1 MLSVIIPFRDK
12 HNLLKKCLDSIKTS
26 DPRVNLEIIL
36 INNNSC
42 KKNTFEYLNEIKKN
56 FLFEIN
62 IFNDQSN
69 PFNYSRAMNYG
80 ISVAKYN
87 NIIFMN
93 NDIEIKTK
101 YWGQIIC
108 KLLED
113 INIGIIGSKL
123 LNRNGSIQHFGIEF
137 DFVLGAKEITRNL
150 NEKKNLKVNQLY
162 IESTAVTGAFMALRK
177 DLYKKLGGMN
187 EYIFPLTFNDVHLC
201 LKSIEKG
208 YKNICIINF
217 NILHKK
223 KATRNSIKKTL
234 KSNFL
239 RKLEKFF
246 IRIRIILHLFI
257 IGIK

>member
-1 MLSVIIPFRDK
+1 
-12 HNLLKKCLDSIKTS
+12 
-26 DPRVNLEIIL
+26 
-36 INNNSC
+36 
-42 KKNTFEYLNEIKKN
+42 
-56 FLFEIN
+56 
-62 IFNDQSN
+62 
-69 PFNYSRAMNYG
+69 
-80 ISVAKYN
+80 
-87 NIIFMN
+87 MN

-162 IESTAVTGAFMALRK
+162 IERTAVTGAFMALRK

-234 KSNFL
+234 KSNSL

>member
-12 HNLLKKCLDSIKTS
+12 HYLLKNCLDSIKKS
-26 DPRVNLEIIL
+26 EPKVNLEIIL
-36 INNNSC
+36 INNNSIE
-42 KKNTFEYLNEIKKN
+42 KNTFKYLNEIKNN

-62 IFNDQSN
+62 IFNEQSK

-87 NIIFMN
+87 NIILIN

-123 LNRNGSIQHFGIEF
+123 LNPNGSIQHLGIEF
-137 DFVLGAKEITRNL
+137 DFRLGAKEITCNL
-150 NEKKNLKVNQLY
+150 NDEENFKANKLY
-162 IESTAVTGAFMALRK
+162 IESRAVTGAFMAFRK

-187 EYIFPLTFNDVHLC
+187 EYIFPLTFNDVHIC
-201 LKSIEKG
+201 LKSIERG
-208 YKNICIINF
+208 YKNICMINF

-223 KATRNSIKKTL
+223 KETRNSIINTL
-234 KSNFL
+234 RSKIKRRIERFCI
-239 RKLEKFF
+239 K
-246 IRIRIILHLFI
+246 IRIIFHLFLI
-257 IGIK
+257 RIK